1 MTQGKSMGR
10 VLDEVVALDPDRTA
24 LIVGGVATSYAA
36 LEEAIADAAAG
47 LGRAGVERGWRIP
60 LVDDA
65 SVLAVA
71 ALIGGD
77 AGGGVDGSDEPPL
90 DGRGAGRPHAGSRRR
105 RRSVSSGPAT
115 PRSPQRRESSRC
127 WVPVNS

>member
-47 LGRAGVERGWRIP
+47 LGRAGVARGWRIP

-71 ALIGGD
+71 ALIGATRVGASTALMNPRLTGGELAVLMHA
-77 AGGGVDGSDEPPL
+77 AGTATVGVV
-90 DGRGAGRPHAGSRRR
+90 GAGYAAVAAEAGIEPVFGRR
-105 RRSVSSGPAT
+105 
-115 PRSPQRRESSRC
+115 
-127 WVPVNS
+127 